1 MLLWRVWSDG
11 WKILQ
16 RIENNDIE
24 WVLIFN
30 LDVES
35 PTAENNEFDCLT
47 V

>member
-16 RIENNDIE
+16 HIENNDID

-35 PTAENNEFDCLT
+35 PKAEITSLIP
-47 V
+47 